1 MPAIKL
7 GKKKRKK
14 TSSVHVMIKAFST
27 NASFGRFVQAT
38 ALLSQFKQVGVEG
51 RDAGSACGK
60 NMKMEK
66 MVSHDYPLVMENGH
80 GFMIGTTST

>member
-1 MPAIKL
+1 MGPLMPAIKL
-7 GKKKRKK
+7 GKKK
-14 TSSVHVMIKAFST
+14 SSVHVMIKADST

-51 RDAGSACGK
+51 RDAWSACE
-60 NMKMEK
+60 MEK
-66 MVSHDYPLVMENGH
+66 MVSHDYPLVMEKGH